1 MIMKDIQDKLTQC
14 EINQQE
20 LWSYRPLSPET
31 LQSLK
36 GYYRVGT
43 TFTSNALEGNSLTES
58 ETKVIIEEILLDTIK
73 QNPGL
78 NAPSLSKRL
87 GRSLRTTQRYL
98 KKLSD
103 SKQIVFKGVA
113 KNGGYESL

>member
-1 MIMKDIQDKLTQC
+1 MKDIQDKLTQC

-20 LWSYRPLSPET
+20 LWSYRPLS
-31 LQSLK
+31 
-36 GYYRVGT
+36 RDI
-43 TFTSNALEGNSLTES
+43 TFF
-58 ETKVIIEEILLDTIK
+58 EEILLDTIK